1 VLKCQELNTNQQ
13 CVTSQK
19 GENLICTVAEA
30 GIIGS
35 TPVFGLSLWQRH
47 SGGGGDGGVIID
59 WMVHPVIY
67 HSTISHHT

>member
-1 VLKCQELNTNQQ
+1 
-13 CVTSQK
+13 
-19 GENLICTVAEA
+19 VAEA